1 MAGPV
6 ATRIDS
12 EKCIG
17 CGLCIAVCPDRTICL
32 TGDVATLCGTE
43 CISCGHCQAVCP
55 AGAITVPVIA
65 AAMNFSTFN
74 EDLHWLA
81 FGDYDLTSLVRLM
94 RSRRSCRNYTDK
106 PVRRAMLEDLVRIG
120 TTAPSGTNSQGWTFT
135 ILDRREEV
143 IALGNHVA
151 AFFKKLNNMAKNPL
165 LRLASR
171 IFARDRLG
179 SYYRRYYQTIALGL
193 REWEEEGRD
202 RLFHGATAV
211 MLVGGTDDAS
221 CPAEDALLATQN
233 ILLAA
238 HAMGLGTCLIGFAVE
253 AIRRDQTIKIRLAI
267 PAGES
272 VFSVIALGYPAEKY
286 QQVCG
291 RKAVVA
297 HYPRLVE

>member
-1 MAGPV
+1 MAGPL

-32 TGDVATLCGTE
+32 TGDVAAICGTE

-55 AGAITVPVIA
+55 AGAISVITA
-65 AAMNFSTFN
+65 SMNFSTFN
-74 EDLHWLA
+74 EDLHWLP
-81 FGDYDLTSLVRLM
+81 FGDFDLGSLVRLM

-106 PVRRAMLEDLVRIG
+106 PVSRAILADLVRIG

-135 ILDRREEV
+135 ILDRRAEV
-143 IALGNHVA
+143 IRFGNHVA
-151 AFFKKLNNMAKNPL
+151 AFFKKLNNMAENPL

-171 IFARDRLG
+171 LFGRDRLG
-179 SYYRRYYQTIALGL
+179 SYHRRYYQTISQGL
-193 REWEEEGRD
+193 REWEEEGVD

-233 ILLAA
+233 IMLAA

-253 AIRRDQTIKIRLAI
+253 AIRHDSAIKTHLAI

-291 RKAVVA
+291 RKPVVPR
-297 HYPRLVE
+297 YPRLAE